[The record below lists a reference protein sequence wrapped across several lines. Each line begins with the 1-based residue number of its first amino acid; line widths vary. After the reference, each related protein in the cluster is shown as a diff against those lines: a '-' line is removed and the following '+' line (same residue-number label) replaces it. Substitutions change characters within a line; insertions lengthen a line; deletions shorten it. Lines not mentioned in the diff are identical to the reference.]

1 MTTPFWCLLA
11 AFLAIWLARI
21 PVFVA
26 IARSEQ
32 SFDNRE
38 PARQLAS
45 LEGFGARAVAAHR
58 GLTDGFAPFAAAVLV
73 AHLAG
78 ADPRR
83 SAVLA
88 VAFVVAQIVYVL
100 AYLANVDYLRSLV
113 WLVGFFT
120 VLGLFGL
127 AAGAG

>member
-1 MTTPFWCLLA
+1 MTTPFVCVLV
-11 AFLAIWLARI
+11 AFVSIWLARI

-26 IARSEQ
+26 LGRSEQ
-32 SFDNRE
+32 DFDNKQ

-58 GLTDGFAPFAAAVLV
+58 GLIDFFAPFAAAVV
-73 AHLAG
+73 IAHICG

-88 VAFVVAQIVYVL
+88 IAFVVSELLYVT
-100 AYLANVDYLRSLV
+100 AYLANADYLRSFV
-113 WLVGFFT
+113 WLIGVFT
-120 VLGLFGL
+120 ILGLFGL
-127 AAGAG
+127 AAAA

>member
-11 AFLAIWLARI
+11 AFLSIWLARI

-26 IARSEQ
+26 IARSDQ

-38 PARQLAS
+38 PARQLAR
-45 LEGFGARAVAAHR
+45 LDGFGGRAVAAHR
-58 GLTDGFAPFAAAVLV
+58 GLIEGFAPFAAAVLV

-88 VAFVVAQIVYVL
+88 VAFVIAQVVYVL

-120 VLGLFGL
+120 ILGLFGL
-127 AAGAG
+127 AAGA